1 MSLLDRAILLAD
13 VPPPS
18 DRTYDYKFCVKVI
31 NLQKYPKYRLFISIN
46 DNVEDPTVREA
57 KYISIDSSRCIPMS
71 SERAE
76 ATIAALPRQ
85 QVRSSDLKTSGTNK
99 ILQSAKLKKALIPA
113 NIKIS
118 SPGSLPLI
126 NRGKTIEQQIEIISL
141 DRSKLVLSKIEGSV
155 PLTNWIFLPLV
166 GIGILSL
173 LAISNNKK
181 STGNRQ

>member
-18 DRTYDYKFCVKVI
+18 DRTYDYKFCVKIV

-46 DNVEDPTVREA
+46 DNVEDSTVREA

-71 SERAE
+71 SDRAE

-85 QVRSSDLKTSGTNK
+85 QVRSSDLKTSGNQK

-113 NIKIS
+113 NIKIA

-126 NRGKTIEQQIEIISL
+126 NRGKTIEQQIEITSL
-141 DRSKLVLSKIEGSV
+141 DRSKLVLSKIEESV
-155 PLTNWIFLPLV
+155 PLANWITLPIV

-173 LAISNNKK
+173 LAIASRK
-181 STGNRQ
+181 R